1 MKYMFDLTNSN
12 KRLKNKKKLKP
23 IDCLYVRA
31 RLKWLSHYSLAPP
44 LILLGISVFL
54 MGLVLIL
61 KKKTHLSI
69 YTIFNFANFVQFLSK
84 IKLRYIVFVNCFYQ

>member
-23 IDCLYVRA
+23 IDCLYVRVIP
-31 RLKWLSHYSLAPP
+31 LFFGPPP

-61 KKKTHLSI
+61 KKKPLVNI
-69 YTIFNFANFVQFLSK
+69 YNI
-84 IKLRYIVFVNCFYQ
+84 